1 MGEGDEARR
10 WVVVGQVQ
18 GVGFRYFARQTAQ
31 ALGVRGWV
39 RNLPDGYVEVQAAGA
54 PDRLECLKAELLR
67 GPRGSRVEDVEEE
80 RLVQVP
86 TWQGFNVV
94 F

>member
-1 MGEGDEARR
+1 MPDQEARR
-10 WVVVGQVQ
+10 WIVVGAVQ
-18 GVGFRYFARQTAQ
+18 GVGYRYFARQAAQ

-39 RNLPDGYVEVQAAGA
+39 RNLPEGGVEIQVAGPA
-54 PDRLECLKAELLR
+54 ERLEAFKAELRR
-67 GPRGSRVEDVEEE
+67 GPRGCRVEDIEEE

-86 TWQGFNVV
+86 SWQSFNIV

>member
-1 MGEGDEARR
+1 MADEQARR

-18 GVGFRYFARQTAQ
+18 GVGYRYFARQTAQ

-39 RNLPDGYVEVQAAGA
+39 RNLPEGMVEVQAAGP
-54 PDRLECLKAELLR
+54 PDRLEAFKAELRR
-67 GPRGSRVEDVEEE
+67 GPRGARVEDVEEE

-86 TWQGFNVV
+86 AWRAFNVV